1 MFPNAS
7 TAAGTAQLT
16 KNAIQNSNR
25 LTNTYQGENNTAIN
39 QNNANYAQKN
49 QAYGNLLNY
58 TQNLPSYRNMY
69 SNYFKQGEAN
79 SGFNPSAYGQSV
91 QNLTNAQNIQA
102 GLPQAATDAGNYS
115 GATSG
120 QITQDYQNM
129 ANSINPMV
137 TNATNAMHNWQAA
150 LSASQNYANQASTT
164 AINGETLKANNYN
177 NLMTGANNA
186 YGTGVTNLS
195 NMGNL
200 LQGQGTA
207 LSNQINNYNSA
218 YSANQT
224 AQQTAQKINMANQ
237 VNGLISTIMGGG
249 GTPAQKAQAQALMD
263 EITKTN
269 VNMNSIYG
277 MNNNQSST
285 PKKTASNNR
294 QVATGERV
302 LPNTFT
308 PGNAWNAFTSS
319 LSNSPSI
326 PNTLQGIGDLAA
338 VPITA
343 IGSIF

>member
-1 MFPNAS
+1 MYPNAS
-7 TAAGTAQLT
+7 TAAGVAQLT

-58 TQNLPSYRNMY
+58 TQNLPSFRNMY
-69 SNYFKQGEAN
+69 SNYYKQGEAA
-79 SGFNPSAYGQSV
+79 SGFNPSAYAQSV

-102 GLPQAATDAGNYS
+102 GMGQAATSAGNYS
-115 GATSG
+115 GATAG

-129 ANSINPMV
+129 ANSINPYV

-164 AINGETLKANNYN
+164 AVNGETLKANNYN

-186 YGTGVTNLS
+186 YGTGVSNL
-195 NMGNL
+195 NNIGNL

-249 GTPAQKAQAQALMD
+249 GTPAQKARAQALMD

-277 MNNNQSST
+277 INNSPNKSKSTAKKSSKAPANT
-285 PKKTASNNR
+285 YSGPS
-294 QVATGERV
+294 
-302 LPNTFT
+302 PYSFSNTFAT
-308 PGNAWNAFTSS
+308 FRNPIGS
-319 LSNSPSI
+319 LSNLG
-326 PNTLQGIGDLAA
+326 TDIGL
-338 VPITA
+338 VPVLGAEA
-343 IGSIF
+343 ISKL